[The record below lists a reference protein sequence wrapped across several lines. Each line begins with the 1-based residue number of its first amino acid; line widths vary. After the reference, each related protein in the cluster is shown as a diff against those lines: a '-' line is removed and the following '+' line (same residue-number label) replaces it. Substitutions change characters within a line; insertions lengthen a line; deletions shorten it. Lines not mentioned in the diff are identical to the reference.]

1 MTVLVDSWA
10 WIEYFKGSEAGG
22 RAREIIEDP
31 SETIILSTINIAEV
45 YRRILEDYDET
56 KAEEKREVMKDR
68 SFVHPVDEDIAVD
81 SAKIKIERRWGLG
94 DSIIYATA
102 KRENAKVLTGDPH
115 FKGLEETIFIE

>member
-31 SETIILSTINIAEV
+31 SETIVLSTINIAEV

-56 KAEEKREVMKDR
+56 KAEEKGEVMKDR
-68 SFVHPVDEDIAVD
+68 SFVQPVDEDIAVV
-81 SAKIKIERRWGLG
+81 SAKIKFERRWGLG

-115 FKGLEETIFIE
+115 FEGLEETIFIG